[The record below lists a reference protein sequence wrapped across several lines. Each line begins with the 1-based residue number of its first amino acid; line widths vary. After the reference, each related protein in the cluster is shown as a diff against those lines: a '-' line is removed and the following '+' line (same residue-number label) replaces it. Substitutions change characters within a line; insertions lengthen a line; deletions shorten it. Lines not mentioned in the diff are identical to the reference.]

1 MLQPLP
7 NVFEL
12 FGVDFLVSHT
22 SNASPNPF
30 HVKILEINSE
40 PAIELTGPRLNW
52 ILVDLFGAIANV
64 CVEPFFAD
72 PKSGKDSCNPDIIET
87 QHHLLKCLDEK
98 LRP

>member
-7 NVFEL
+7 NAFEL

-22 SNASPNPF
+22 PNASPNPF

-52 ILVDLFGAIANV
+52 ILVDLFDAIANV
-64 CVEPFFAD
+64 CVEPFFAE
-72 PKSGKDSCNPDIIET
+72 PKSGQNSCDMTET

-98 LRP
+98 LRPS